1 MTDEQDP
8 LGPLMRAVE
17 EYATFSVPY
26 LTAMEGPDEL
36 GEYEQR
42 HYPDP
47 TAGTQFEAKIAA
59 VRRKAEQYGAMKVA
73 NVYAEECGI
82 VRCACLMTGDRTSCA
97 ERAKTARAAY
107 FEEEQR

>member
-1 MTDEQDP
+1 MGLERMDMPTLDTDD
-8 LGPLMRAVE
+8 LGPLMRAVGK
-17 EYATFSVPY
+17 YTNAYGSISGPIPDLSALAT
-26 LTAMEGPDEL
+26 
-36 GEYEQR
+36 
-42 HYPDP
+42 
-47 TAGTQFEAKIAA
+47 A